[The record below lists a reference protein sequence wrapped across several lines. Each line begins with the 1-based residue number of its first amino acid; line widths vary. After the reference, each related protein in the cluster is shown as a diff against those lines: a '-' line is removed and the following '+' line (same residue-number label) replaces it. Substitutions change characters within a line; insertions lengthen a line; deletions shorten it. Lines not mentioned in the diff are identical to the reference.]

1 MLVAIGTNIIQWLLS
16 KGFITAEHWIILWW
30 NDYSSKKTLKSNK
43 EILQK
48 ADTSGDLD
56 AIRKADQDALNN
68 RSK

>member
-16 KGFITAEHWIILWW
+16 KGFIAAEHWIILWW
-30 NDYSSKKTLKSNK
+30 NGYSSKKTLKNNK
-43 EILQK
+43 EVLQK